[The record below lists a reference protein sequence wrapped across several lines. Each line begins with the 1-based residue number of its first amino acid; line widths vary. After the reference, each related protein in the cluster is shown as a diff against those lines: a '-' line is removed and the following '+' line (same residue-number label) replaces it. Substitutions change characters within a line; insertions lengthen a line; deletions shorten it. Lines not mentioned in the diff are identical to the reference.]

1 MNGIILVNKEKD
13 YTSRDIVNILG
24 KIFNTKKIGHTG
36 TLDPLA
42 TGVLVICIGNATT
55 ISEVL
60 TAHEK
65 EYKATILLG
74 METDTLDI
82 TGNVIH
88 EKESII
94 DESLID
100 KVLSSFIGTYNQEVP
115 KYSAVKVDG
124 KKLYEYAHNNE
135 EVILPK
141 KEVTIKNIERIS
153 NIKYENGK
161 TIFDIKC
168 IVSKG
173 TYIRSLIRDI
183 GKKLNTYGC
192 MASLCRTRQG
202 NFKIEDS
209 YKIDEIKN
217 NKYQVIGLNTA
228 LDNFYKVKID
238 NYLEKKILNGQI
250 LDNRYE
256 TDTILFINSKDEV
269 LALYKVYDKDKSKIK
284 PWKMLKRGV

>member
-1 MNGIILVNKEKD
+1 MNGIILVNKEKN
-13 YTSRDIVNILG
+13 YTSRDVVNILG
-24 KIFNTKKIGHTG
+24 KLFNTKKIGHTG

-55 ISEVL
+55 VSEVL
-60 TAHEK
+60 TSHEK
-65 EYKATILLG
+65 EYIASIILG
-74 METDTLDI
+74 IETDTLDI

-88 EKESII
+88 EKEAII
-94 DESLID
+94 DKSLID

-124 KKLYEYAHNNE
+124 KKLYEYARNNE
-135 EVILPK
+135 EVVLPK
-141 KEVTIKNIERIS
+141 KEVTINNIERIS

-168 IVSKG
+168 KVSKG

-202 NFKIEDS
+202 NFKIEDC
-209 YKIDEIKN
+209 YTIDEIKN
-217 NKYQVIGLNTA
+217 NKYQVIDLNKA

>member
-13 YTSRDIVNILG
+13 YTSRDVVNILG
-24 KIFNTKKIGHTG
+24 RIFNTKKIGHTG

-65 EYKATILLG
+65 EYIASIILG
-74 METDTLDI
+74 IETDTLDM
-82 TGNVIH
+82 TGNIIN

-94 DESLID
+94 DESSID
-100 KVLSSFIGTYNQEVP
+100 SVLKSFIGTYNQEVP

-124 KKLYEYAHNNE
+124 KKLYEYARNNE

-141 KEVTIKNIERIS
+141 KEVTINNIERIS

-168 IVSKG
+168 TVSKG

-209 YKIDEIKN
+209 YTIDEIKN
-217 NKYQVIGLNTA
+217 NKYQVIDLNKA
-228 LDNFYKVKID
+228 LDDFYKVKVD

-256 TDTILFINSKDEV
+256 TDTILFINNKDEV

>member
-1 MNGIILVNKEKD
+1 MNGIILVNKEKN
-13 YTSRDIVNILG
+13 YTSRDVVNILG
-24 KIFNTKKIGHTG
+24 KLFNTKKIGHTG

-55 ISEVL
+55 VSEVL
-60 TAHEK
+60 TSHEK
-65 EYKATILLG
+65 EYIASIILG
-74 METDTLDI
+74 IETDTLDI

-88 EKESII
+88 EKEAII
-94 DESLID
+94 DKSLID

-124 KKLYEYAHNNE
+124 KKLYEYARNNE
-135 EVILPK
+135 EVVLPK
-141 KEVTIKNIERIS
+141 KEVTINNIERIS

-168 IVSKG
+168 KVSKG

-202 NFKIEDS
+202 NFKIEDC
-209 YKIDEIKN
+209 YTIDEIKN
-217 NKYQVIGLNTA
+217 NKYQVIDLNKA

-256 TDTILFINSKDEV
+256 TDTILFINNKDEV

>member
-65 EYKATILLG
+65 EYIASIILG
-74 METDTLDI
+74 IETDTLDM
-82 TGNVIH
+82 TGNIIN

-94 DESLID
+94 DESSID
-100 KVLSSFIGTYNQEVP
+100 SVLKSFIGTYNQEVP

-124 KKLYEYAHNNE
+124 KKLYEYARNNE

-192 MASLCRTRQG
+192 MTSLCRTRQG
-202 NFKIEDS
+202 KFKLEDS
-209 YKIDEIKN
+209 YTIDEIKN
-217 NKYQVIGLNTA
+217 NKYQIIDLNKA
-228 LDNFYKVKID
+228 LDDFYKVKVD
-238 NYLEKKILNGQI
+238 DYLENKILNGQI
-250 LDNRYE
+250 LENRYE
-256 TDTILFINSKDEV
+256 TDAFLFINNKNEA
-269 LALYKVYDKDKSKIK
+269 LALYKVYDKDNSKIK